1 MSRKIRSDITLKNL
15 AKKLDVSEEVFRNP
29 DNRKTRNDKLLKTMR
44 RENDK
49 K

>member
-1 MSRKIRSDITLKNL
+1 MARMIRSDITIKSL
-15 AKKLDVSEEVFRNP
+15 AKKIGVSEEVFRNS

-49 K
+49 